1 MPNYRVTLDMQS
13 FMNARESRH
22 NTIDYQENIPTEELR
37 RVSNRQRHLLST
49 NNKRKKNKSKSKSKS
64 KKRLTNDYVQDITD
78 DKKYKTRSNA
88 SGSKYNSKD
97 IRYQDLYSIYR
108 NSNVESSASI
118 KHQKGKKKL
127 YFVKLLLSWNLL
139 IKL

>member
-37 RVSNRQRHLLST
+37 RVY
-49 NNKRKKNKSKSKSKS
+49 NKRKKNKSKSKSKS
-64 KKRLTNDYVQDITD
+64 KKRLTNDYVQDITG

-108 NSNVESSASI
+108 NSNVESSALI
-118 KHQKGKKKL
+118 KHQKGKQKL